1 MKKARGKSFPERQ
14 KGDKSGRDGSYLF
27 RAEKGL
33 SLQVVEKISQMKGEP
48 EWMKEVRMAALQT
61 FLSKP
66 MPTWGVELEGL
77 DFDEIHYFTRATGAE
92 EDSLKRVPDE
102 IRRTYEKL
110 GISKAEREY
119 LAGSKFQ
126 YESEVVY
133 GSLIESLRRKGVVF
147 LSMDEGLKLYPELVR
162 QYFGTVVAI
171 GDNKFAALNS
181 AVWSGGSFVYVPPGV
196 KVEMP
201 LQAYFRI
208 NSRNAGQ
215 FERTLIVAEEG
226 AAVHY
231 VEGCSAPRFSEG
243 SLHTAVVEVI
253 VKKGARVQ
261 YTTIQNWYKNIY
273 NLVTKRMRVEEE
285 GQGIWVDCNLGSRAT
300 MKYPSCFLMG
310 RKAHG
315 EVVSLAF
322 AGRGQHQ
329 DSGGKMI
336 HVGEE
341 TSSLI
346 TSKSISK
353 DGGRTSYRGMVQ
365 INKGARGAKSRV
377 VCDALILDPVSR
389 SDTYPSNLI
398 DEEDVT
404 LEHEAS
410 VSRVSEDQV
419 FYLASRGFKQEE
431 AAGMIINGFAD
442 PVVGRLPME
451 YAVELNRLLELEMEG

>member
-1 MKKARGKSFPERQ
+1 
-14 KGDKSGRDGSYLF
+14 
-27 RAEKGL
+27 
-33 SLQVVEKISQMKGEP
+33 
-48 EWMKEVRMAALQT
+48 
-61 FLSKP
+61 
-66 MPTWGVELEGL
+66 
-77 DFDEIHYFTRATGAE
+77 
-92 EDSLKRVPDE
+92 
-102 IRRTYEKL
+102 
-110 GISKAEREY
+110 
-119 LAGSKFQ
+119 
-126 YESEVVY
+126 
-133 GSLIESLRRKGVVF
+133 
-147 LSMDEGLKLYPELVR
+147 
-162 QYFGTVVAI
+162 
-171 GDNKFAALNS
+171 
-181 AVWSGGSFVYVPPGV
+181 
-196 KVEMP
+196 
-201 LQAYFRI
+201 
-208 NSRNAGQ
+208 
-215 FERTLIVAEEG
+215 
-226 AAVHY
+226 
-231 VEGCSAPRFSEG
+231 
-243 SLHTAVVEVI
+243 
-253 VKKGARVQ
+253 
-261 YTTIQNWYKNIY
+261 
-273 NLVTKRMRVEEE
+273 
-285 GQGIWVDCNLGSRAT
+285 

-451 YAVELNRLLELEMEG
+451 YAVELNRLLELEMEGSVG